1 MAVRTEGAY
10 TLYSCL
16 WELTLRCNMRCMHC
30 GSVAGTPRDRELSLD
45 EAFRVA
51 DELVAMGCGEL
62 TFIGGEVFLYPGW
75 EKIGRHLSDRG
86 LLVNIMSNG
95 YRFDQRTIE
104 QIQYARLTNVGISVD
119 GLEANHTAIRGRA
132 DAFTE
137 ALTAF
142 GLLNAAG
149 VSIGVVTSLMEMN
162 YPDLEALYTLFL
174 DHKVQLWQLQLVNA
188 MGNMADK
195 RDLLIRRDKIPLL
208 TEFVREKNKE
218 RRMLVVASDNI
229 GYYDDNESR
238 IRGNRSPICCWEGC
252 QAGISSLYI
261 DSVGNVKGCGA
272 MYAEDF
278 IEGNVRTR
286 ALADI
291 WSDANTFSY
300 NRRFSTDLLDGDCRG
315 CDVGDVCKGG
325 CRASNFF
332 FSGSLYKNAL
342 CSRVTSCAVSSAP

>member
-1 MAVRTEGAY
+1 MAVSAAFDY
-10 TLYSCL
+10 KLFSCL

-45 EAFRVA
+45 ESFRVA

-75 EKIGRHLSDRG
+75 ERIGRYLSDRG

-95 YRFDQRTIE
+95 YRFNQRTIE
-104 QIQYARLTNVGISVD
+104 QITHARLTNVGISVD
-119 GLEANHTAIRGRA
+119 GLRANHTAIRGRN

-137 ALTAF
+137 VLAAF

-162 YPDLEALYTLFL
+162 YPDLEDLYALLL
-174 DHKVQLWQLQLVNA
+174 EHNVKLWQLQLVNA

-195 RDLLIRRDKIPLL
+195 RDMLIRRERIPLI
-208 TEFVREKNKE
+208 TDFIREKNKE

-261 DSVGNVKGCGA
+261 DSVGDVKGCGA
-272 MYAEDF
+272 MYARDF
-278 IEGNVRTR
+278 IEGNVRARSLT
-286 ALADI
+286 DI
-291 WSDANTFSY
+291 WTDAHAFSY
-300 NRRFSTDLLDGDCRG
+300 NRGFRTDWLDGDCRG

-332 FSGSLYKNAL
+332 FGRSLYKNSL
-342 CSRVTSCAVSSAP
+342 CSRVTSRATLSSP